1 MTKKRSAD
9 KIKMRYVK
17 VILGIIIVL
26 SLVFFALGVIFQEIN
41 YTSKIVIKKP
51 LSEVFKIFNDD
62 SKLMDWIPDITSIKP
77 ITQTESEKGSFY
89 EIEVN
94 NNGSKII
101 LEERVLE
108 FIQNE
113 RIKLFFKGGGM
124 YKTDDYLFEAASN
137 EVTTLI
143 LKTNIKS
150 ESFILGCM
158 LPLVSSKLSKQ
169 DQEYLNNFK
178 KLVEREND

>member
-1 MTKKRSAD
+1 MTKQRSAD
-9 KIKMRYVK
+9 YIKMRYVK
-17 VILGIIIVL
+17 IILGIIIVL

-51 LSEVFKIFNDD
+51 VSEVFKIFNDD
-62 SKLMDWIPDITSIKP
+62 SKLIEWIPDITSIKP
-77 ITQTESEKGSFY
+77 IIQKASKKGNFY
-89 EIEVN
+89 EVEVN
-94 NNGSKII
+94 NKGSKII

-108 FIQNE
+108 FVQDE
-113 RIKLFFKGGGM
+113 RVKLFFKGGGM
-124 YKTDDYLFEAASN
+124 YKTDDYLFEATSN
-137 EVTTLI
+137 DVTTLI
-143 LKTNIKS
+143 LKRNIKS

-178 KLVEREND
+178 KLVKREND